1 MLKKKENYGYASF
14 SYVSLHLNYSFLCAH
29 SFHFPFLSVTASPS
43 LHLLF
48 HFSQSRPTTPP
59 AGFSSPLS
67 FPSTQGMRSQAWW
80 RWGPYMRLHG
90 SNHRMT
96 ALSCET
102 SLCRTL
108 SRASSV
114 QPGPS
119 ASKSSMSES
128 PLNLHKIQY
137 NVCMRSFLPFFK
149 VFKATE

>member
-1 MLKKKENYGYASF
+1 MLKKRELWICFIFICFTPPQLFFLMRPLFPLPLSF
-14 SYVSLHLNYSFLCAH
+14 RYR
-29 SFHFPFLSVTASPS
+29 SPS

-67 FPSTQGMRSQAWW
+67 FPSTQGMRSQVWW

-128 PLNLHKIQY
+128 PLKLHKIQN
-137 NVCMRSFLPFFK
+137 NVCMHSFLPFFK

>member
-1 MLKKKENYGYASF
+1 MLKKRELWICFIFICFTPPQLFFLMRPLFPLPLSF
-14 SYVSLHLNYSFLCAH
+14 RYR
-29 SFHFPFLSVTASPS
+29 SPS

-128 PLNLHKIQY
+128 PLNLHKIQD
-137 NVCMRSFLPFFK
+137 NVCMHSFFK